1 MVNPSGAMANASTA
15 ASAARVRGLLMSTP
29 PARVPPICE
38 GVGNI
43 EHAVGQEGDV
53 DAVEHAGEPVHHAG
67 QVGDD
72 GGELLEYP
80 TGVQRPGV
88 VHDRFET
95 QHVFALG
102 VALQGQQSEVDLE
115 QGEVPPGSLDHDC
128 LARRQVGAGGLSWA
142 LADPEQGAQSRHV
155 QPDPGPVDDGVE
167 GPLHYRTGG
176 EDQVAAV
183 FDLVDRVGVAEAA
196 ARLLGQIQPEAQ
208 AGGVDPPVKDLAQA
222 PYRPGLG
229 QGICDLGQAFGFI
242 HPSETVA
249 LLRKT

>member
-1 MVNPSGAMANASTA
+1 
-15 ASAARVRGLLMSTP
+15 
-29 PARVPPICE
+29 
-38 GVGNI
+38 
-43 EHAVGQEGDV
+43 
-53 DAVEHAGEPVHHAG
+53 
-67 QVGDD
+67 VGDD

-128 LARRQVGAGGLSWA
+128 LPRRQACALPAGPPANS
-142 LADPEQGAQSRHV
+142 EQGAQLGHV
-155 QPDPGPVDDGVE
+155 DPGPGPVDEGVE

-183 FDLVDRVGVAEAA
+183 FDLIDRMGVAEAA

-208 AGGVDPPVKDLAQA
+208 ARGVDPPVEDLAQA

-229 QGICDLGQAFGFI
+229 QGVCDLG
-242 HPSETVA
+242 
-249 LLRKT
+249 